1 MADLRSAPN
10 SQRTARDKRLA
21 ELSSEIEHMGA
32 AIAAGL
38 FPPTLKSKLEAA
50 GRVDGIGS
58 GGVPWTN
65 AIVPLFAQKR
75 PSDNILAPTRCG
87 NGHALT
93 PGNLVLAE
101 RGTRWRCRQCGID
114 RAATWRRRRYT
125 AA

>member
-1 MADLRSAPN
+1 
-10 SQRTARDKRLA
+10 
-21 ELSSEIEHMGA
+21 MGA

-58 GGVPWTN
+58 GCVPWTN

-75 PSDNILAPTRCG
+75 PSDNTLAPTRCG

-93 PGNLVLAE
+93 PDNLVLAE
-101 RGTRWRCRQCGID
+101 RGTRWRCRQCVPPLGAVGI
-114 RAATWRRRRYT
+114 TTRRDPGLRTGRT
-125 AA
+125 RPKPAGR